1 MIGRKSN
8 FLSSSRVAHAADTE
22 TGLPEV
28 SPMDAQPQ
36 AETYTPE
43 LFREYEM
50 EQYRKRFPKETKGMT
65 DAQIFDVAMSTEDD
79 LEDDEWRAL
88 FGDANPNAETDLPN
102 LDGEELANRAKSL
115 GAKGGREMTEA
126 METVMKAK
134 EDWAGGP
141 FRVLFALQQDY
152 TREELDGFAVPDS
165 ETGNNPDYFK
175 VPKTDAKN
183 KTRMVETTFYTQF
196 ADGTAT
202 GQNILARIEW
212 TERAGDSKAV
222 KDDIPEDIKAM
233 DPVQRETHL
242 NFLKGRRNTIRQS
255 YKKAMAL
262 YFQFKAVENYPG
274 IAADCIWV
282 PGKSPEDAAAGKCD
296 IPEVENTT
304 KPIQVWL
311 VPAEG
316 KPIAKWEAMSI
327 GAFMKLD
334 PNKGLEKGGTF
345 QSLIESGVVKKSK
358 AGTGA
363 TSDKPEGLTIKTI
376 DTGVSV
382 FAEFHRWLEE
392 IATAKDKAEYGKLLK
407 LGNTKDNDEFI
418 VAIVETRNMLADL
431 AKEIKADD
439 KYVKL
444 QQGGS
449 ELISEIAKPKAA

>member
-1 MIGRKSN
+1 MFTINRSKTSVPAN
-8 FLSSSRVAHAADTE
+8 ATMEAPDTP
-22 TGLPEV
+22 TVP
-28 SPMDAQPQ
+28 
-36 AETYTPE
+36 T
-43 LFREYEM
+43 
-50 EQYRKRFPKETKGMT
+50 
-65 DAQIFDVAMSTEDD
+65 I
-79 LEDDEWRAL
+79 
-88 FGDANPNAETDLPN
+88 
-102 LDGEELANRAKSL
+102 DGEALAEHARKL
-115 GAKGGREMTEA
+115 GAKAGENTDRAIGL
-126 METVMKAK
+126 VMKAK
-134 EDWAGGP
+134 EDWQGGP
-141 FRVLFALQQDY
+141 FKVLIGLKMDY
-152 TREELDGFAVPDS
+152 TDEELDDFAKPD
-165 ETGNNPDYFK
+165 EEDGNNPDVFK
-175 VPKTDAKN
+175 IVKEDTKGKRKLVLSSFYVQFGDA
-183 KTRMVETTFYTQF
+183 TP
-196 ADGTAT
+196 A
-202 GQNILARIEW
+202 GQSILERIEW
-212 TERAGDSKAV
+212 TERAGNAAMV
-222 KDDIPEDIKAM
+222 KDDIPQDIRDM
-233 DPVQRETHL
+233 SPTQREIHL
-242 NFLKGRRNTIRQS
+242 NFLKGRRATIRAS

-262 YFQFKAVENYPG
+262 YFKLAEVNAYPG
-274 IAADCIWV
+274 VKAEPIWMEGKAPDDCDFDK
-282 PGKSPEDAAAGKCD
+282 GEL
-296 IPEVENTT
+296 PEVENTT

-316 KPIAKWEAMSI
+316 KPIAKWEPMSI